1 MSAFLKSNTH
11 RMEQLQKNNKQS
23 ISQANSAYYI
33 IIFLIIIF
41 VLILI
46 AIIFVFSNSTNLNK
60 AALPSISNIPLQTL
74 LYTIGGIVALFV
86 IFVLVNSRYEIYFQK
101 RPQIGINR
109 PTPTYKVFWPSGKI
123 SEETLE
129 IISADFPMTN
139 ANTYSI
145 SFEVMVSDTR
155 SDDPQGP
162 FRHLVHRGSKDIV
175 TFKRNSPGSMPK
187 GRGGLNDGLPSEMN
201 PGIFVDQ
208 FTNDMILFIDT
219 DPIKY
224 GDYGFRESI
233 RVSDIPLKKAFTVH
247 LTIHDQILEVYINCR
262 LAGSKVLQGIP
273 RAVANNWYGLAGFS
287 PAQAIVQNVK
297 LWDIDLYATEIRN
310 MCSDIQITKDA
321 KAKAKS
327 NCSKC

>member
-1 MSAFLKSNTH
+1 MSVFLKSNTH

-46 AIIFVFSNSTNLNK
+46 GIIFVISNSTDLNK
-60 AALPSISNIPLQTL
+60 TTLPSITSIPLQTL
-74 LYTIGGIVALFV
+74 LYIIGGIVGLFV

-109 PTPTYKVFWPSGKI
+109 PIPTYKVFWPSGKV

-129 IISADFPMTN
+129 IKSADFQMTN

-233 RVSDIPLKKAFTVH
+233 RITDIPLKKPFTVH
-247 LTIHDQILEVYINCR
+247 LTLHDQILEVYINCR

-273 RAVANNWYGLAGFS
+273 RAVPNNWYGLAGFS

-321 KAKAKS
+321 KPKS